1 MTEKVAGIILAAGG
15 SSRLGTPK
23 QLLIF
28 QGKSLLNRAIDLAQD
43 CQLDPIIV
51 VLGSDHDKIA
61 AQIVA
66 NDNLRIVINEH
77 WQEGQ
82 STSLIAGLAALNNE
96 DTPVVFLLCDLPNMS
111 PETVLRLIERYEN
124 EQPDVVMLETN
135 GKRTPPILF
144 SPNCFTA
151 IRGLQGDKGARDI
164 IKTLDARFIQ
174 NSDENLIFDVDT
186 LEDFARLS
194 E

>member
-82 STSLIAGLAALNNE
+82 STSLIAGLAALDNE
-96 DTPVVFLLCDLPNMS
+96 DTPVVFLLCDLPKMT

-144 SPNCFTA
+144 SPNCFNA
-151 IRGLQGDKGARDI
+151 IRKLHGDKGARDI